1 MLQQVSAHPE
11 GLRRQ
16 SWLGSKSRGLGVHH
30 GEPGAGWSCGNGGL
44 AVQPWVAQ
52 ETSSPGTGGS
62 KLCENRDL
70 FSCGI
75 KPAQMLLLY

>member
-16 SWLGSKSRGLGVHH
+16 SWLGPKSRGPGVHH
-30 GEPGAGWSCGNGGL
+30 GEPGAGWSCGNDRAGCAALGGPGNL
-44 AVQPWVAQ
+44 QPWN
-52 ETSSPGTGGS
+52 GGS

-70 FSCGI
+70 FNCGI
-75 KPAQMLLLY
+75 KPAQMLLPQ

>member
-16 SWLGSKSRGLGVHH
+16 SWLGPKSRGPGVHH
-30 GEPGAGWSCGNGGL
+30 GEPGAGWSCGNGSL

-52 ETSSPGTGGS
+52 ETSSPGMEVVNYVRIEIYSTV
-62 KLCENRDL
+62 
-70 FSCGI
+70 
-75 KPAQMLLLY
+75 A